1 MPVELNVAG
10 DFSTLLDATE
20 PITLFRRDA
29 AEQVAVPVAWR
40 FVDRT
45 AESTPAGGYVTAAD
59 VTWQFEWGETSPP
72 QVGDRVQDAAGNYYT
87 LLAVERL
94 PGNTRLRC
102 ESRNLQI
109 AHGLDDEVAIEQAV
123 WEDLGS
129 GPEIT
134 GWSTLQSVVHA
145 RIQPER
151 VEVDESTDP
160 VSSTATYRITLE
172 DPPPLDHNHRIVDGD
187 GTVYRLLEFENAE
200 RIDVLSVAVVRR
212 ED

>member
-20 PITLFRRDA
+20 PITLYRRDA
-29 AEQVAVPVAWR
+29 AEQ
-40 FVDRT
+40 
-45 AESTPAGGYVTAAD
+45 
-59 VTWQFEWGETSPP
+59 
-72 QVGDRVQDAAGNYYT
+72 
-87 LLAVERL
+87 
-94 PGNTRLRC
+94 
-102 ESRNLQI
+102 
-109 AHGLDDEVAIEQAV
+109 
-123 WEDLGS
+123 
-129 GPEIT
+129 
-134 GWSTLQSVVHA
+134 
-145 RIQPER
+145 